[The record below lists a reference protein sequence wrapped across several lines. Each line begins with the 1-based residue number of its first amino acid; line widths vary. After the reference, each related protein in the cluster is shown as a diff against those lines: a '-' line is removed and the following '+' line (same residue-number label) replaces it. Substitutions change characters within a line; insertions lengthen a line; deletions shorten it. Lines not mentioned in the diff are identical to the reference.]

1 VTSALVVV
9 ALPQEAAHLRQ
20 RDVLV
25 TGVGQ
30 AAAAAALAKRLA
42 EGPLPGVVVNV
53 GTAGSLD
60 ATYSAVLEIGY
71 VTRHDFPY
79 DAIAELAGA
88 DAVVRGYRLRSDRPP
103 LPASSPPPGE
113 VALATGDA
121 FVNDA
126 ARAEEIAAAGVH
138 LVDMEAF
145 ALAAV
150 CARFGLPM
158 RCVKA
163 VSDSADTGAVRSWL
177 DTVDGCARDLAGW
190 LEQAGWQ

>member
-126 ARAEEIAAAGVH
+126 ARPALTVTELGELSSGSVGIWVG
-138 LVDMEAF
+138 EGSGGYF
-145 ALAAV
+145 ANLRV
-150 CARFGLPM
+150 TPSR
-158 RCVKA
+158 
-163 VSDSADTGAVRSWL
+163 
-177 DTVDGCARDLAGW
+177 
-190 LEQAGWQ
+190 